1 MQGIHLAREC
11 RYSDENPKKGEK
23 PHGLASSCIKQDR
36 TKNKTGLSKRINK
49 MEEKYMIT
57 YNVREES
64 YKSHPLDGHY
74 GVMISGPYINYPIT
88 IVDNHEESENGKHTG
103 KKSACLLHLN
113 EKVRQYKRL
122 ALYEDFLYLSFAR
135 EKPTYRMFDYKSAEI
150 SIAEAI
156 ATLQEVLYFE
166 QPELESRTLMGWRGN
181 NLEDDPNR
189 YTGRYV
195 LNDEEDYTIIKEKD
209 QYWLYKISFDRNRNE
224 LIFEGKLNFDI
235 YRKSVEHAKLKRT
248 IVHGINRLLDEGA
261 EASLTRYLQLSAELK
276 ELLKT
281 EKK

>member
-1 MQGIHLAREC
+1 
-11 RYSDENPKKGEK
+11 
-23 PHGLASSCIKQDR
+23 
-36 TKNKTGLSKRINK
+36 
-49 MEEKYMIT
+49 MIT

-64 YKSHPLDGHY
+64 FKSHPLDGHY
-74 GVMISGPYINYPIT
+74 GTMIAGPYINYPIT

-103 KKSACLLHLN
+103 KKSICLLHLN

-135 EKPTYRMFDYKSAEI
+135 EKPTYRMFDYKLAEI
-150 SIAEAI
+150 SKEEAI
-156 ATLQEVLYFE
+156 TILQEVLYFE

-195 LNDEEDYTIIKEKD
+195 LNDEEDCTIIKEKD
-209 QYWLYKISFDRNRNE
+209 RYWLYKMSFDRNRNE
-224 LIFEGKLNFDI
+224 LIYEGTLNFDI
-235 YRKSVEHAKLKRT
+235 YRKSVEYAKLKRT
-248 IVHGINRLLDEGA
+248 IVHGINRLLDEGS
-261 EASLTRYLQLSAELK
+261 EGSITRYFQLGAELK

>member
-1 MQGIHLAREC
+1 
-11 RYSDENPKKGEK
+11 
-23 PHGLASSCIKQDR
+23 
-36 TKNKTGLSKRINK
+36 
-49 MEEKYMIT
+49 MIT

-74 GVMISGPYINYPIT
+74 GVMTAGPYINYPLT
-88 IVDNHEESENGKHTG
+88 IVDNHEEYENGKFTR
-103 KKSACLLHLN
+103 KKSTCLLHLN
-113 EKVRQYKRL
+113 ENVRQYERL
-122 ALYEDFLYLSFAR
+122 TLYEDFLYLSFAH
-135 EKPTYRMFDYKSAEI
+135 ETPTYRMFDYKLAEI

-195 LNDEEDYTIIKEKD
+195 LNDEEDYTIVKQKDEYWIYKNVFGKKEV
-209 QYWLYKISFDRNRNE
+209 
-224 LIFEGKLNFDI
+224 IFEGKLNFEI
-235 YRKSVEHAKLKRT
+235 YRKSVEYAKLKRT
-248 IVHGINRLLDEGA
+248 IVYGINRLLDEGS
-261 EASLTRYLQLSAELK
+261 EGSITRYFQLGAELK

-281 EKK
+281 EEK

>member
-1 MQGIHLAREC
+1 MIPYNLRED
-11 RYSDENPKKGEK
+11 S
-23 PHGLASSCIKQDR
+23 H
-36 TKNKTGLSKRINK
+36 
-49 MEEKYMIT
+49 
-57 YNVREES
+57 
-64 YKSHPLDGHY
+64 KSHPLDGRY
-74 GVMISGPYINYPIT
+74 GVMTAGPYINYPVT
-88 IVDNHEESENGKHTG
+88 VVDNHEEVENGKHTG
-103 KKSACLLHLN
+103 KKSICLLHLN
-113 EKVRQYKRL
+113 ENVRQYKRL

-135 EKPTYRMFDYKSAEI
+135 EKPTYRMFDYKSTEI

-156 ATLQEVLYFE
+156 TTLQEVLYFE
-166 QPELESRTLMGWRGN
+166 QPELASRTLMGWRGN

-189 YTGRYV
+189 YTGYYV

-224 LIFEGKLNFDI
+224 LIYEGALNFDI
-235 YRKSVEHAKLKRT
+235 YRKSVEYAKLKRT